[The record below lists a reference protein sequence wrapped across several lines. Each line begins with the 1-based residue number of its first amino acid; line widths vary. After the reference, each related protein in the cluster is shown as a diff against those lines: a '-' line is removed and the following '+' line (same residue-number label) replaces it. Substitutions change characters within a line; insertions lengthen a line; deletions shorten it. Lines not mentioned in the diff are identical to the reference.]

1 MNGCIHSIESFGTVD
16 GPGLRFI
23 VFVQGCGLRCA
34 YCHNPDSWKMKDGK
48 IIEVS
53 EIISELVK
61 YKEFF
66 DASGGGITVSGGEPL
81 LQMEFVTQLF
91 KECKKHGIHTNIDT
105 SGDLKFNTEERK
117 QQLKEL
123 LAVTD
128 MLMLDI
134 KVFDSQKHKQLTG
147 KDNAHILE
155 FGRLVSDMGI
165 PMWIRRVLVPGLTD
179 DNEDLKHTADYI
191 KTLKSV
197 EKIEVLPYHSM
208 GEYKW
213 KQLGYDYPLDGQ
225 LPPSDELVK
234 HAEAIL
240 ANALSN

>member
-1 MNGCIHSIESFGTVD
+1 MNGYVHSVESFGTVD

-34 YCHNPDSWKMKDGK
+34 YCHNPDSWKMKEGK
-48 IIEVS
+48 LTEVS

-81 LQMEFVTQLF
+81 LQMEFVTELF
-91 KECKKHGIHTNIDT
+91 KACKKYGIHTNIDT
-105 SGDLKFNTEERK
+105 SGDLKFNTPKRQ

-134 KVFDSQKHKQLTG
+134 KMFDAKKHKELTG

-155 FGRLVSDMGI
+155 FGRLVSEAGI

-179 DNEDLKHTADYI
+179 DEKDLENTAAYI
-191 KTLKSV
+191 KTLKTV
-197 EKIEVLPYHSM
+197 EKIEVLPYHTM

-213 KQLGYDYPLDGQ
+213 KQLGYDYPLTGKV
-225 LPPSDELVK
+225 PPSDELVK
-234 HAEAIL
+234 YAEEILGKAI
-240 ANALSN
+240 

>member
-1 MNGCIHSIESFGTVD
+1 MNGYVHSVESFGTVD

-34 YCHNPDSWKMKDGK
+34 YCHNPDSWKMKEGK
-48 IIEVS
+48 VTEVS
-53 EIISELVK
+53 EIVSELIK

-66 DASGGGITVSGGEPL
+66 EASGGGITVSGGEPL
-81 LQMEFVTQLF
+81 LQMEFVTELF

-134 KVFDSQKHKQLTG
+134 KMFDDEEHLQK
-147 KDNAHILE
+147 
-155 FGRLVSDMGI
+155 
-165 PMWIRRVLVPGLTD
+165 
-179 DNEDLKHTADYI
+179 TAEYI
-191 KTLKSV
+191 KTLKTV

-234 HAEAIL
+234 HAEEIL
-240 ANALSN
+240 GKAL

>member
-1 MNGCIHSIESFGTVD
+1 MNGYVHSVESFGTVD

-23 VFVQGCGLRCA
+23 VFVQGCGLRCT

-48 IIEVS
+48 LTEIS

-81 LQMEFVTQLF
+81 LQMEFVTELF

-105 SGDLKFNTEERK
+105 SGDLKFNTPERQ

-134 KVFDSQKHKQLTG
+134 KMFDAKKHKELTG
-147 KDNAHILE
+147 KDNTHILE
-155 FGRLVSDMGI
+155 FGRLVSEAGV

-179 DNEDLKHTADYI
+179 DEEDLENTAAYI
-191 KTLKSV
+191 KTLKTV
-197 EKIEVLPYHSM
+197 EKIEVLPYHTM

-213 KQLGYDYPLDGQ
+213 KQLGYDYPLTGQ

-234 HAEAIL
+234 HAEEILGKAI
-240 ANALSN
+240 

>member
-1 MNGCIHSIESFGTVD
+1 
-16 GPGLRFI
+16 
-23 VFVQGCGLRCA
+23 
-34 YCHNPDSWKMKDGK
+34 MKEGK
-48 IIEVS
+48 VTEVS
-53 EIISELVK
+53 EIVSELVK

-81 LQMEFVTQLF
+81 LQMEFVTELF

-134 KVFDSQKHKQLTG
+134 KMFDAQKHKQLTG

-155 FGRLVSDMGI
+155 FGHLVSDAGI

-179 DNEDLKHTADYI
+179 DEDDLQKTAEYI
-191 KTLKSV
+191 KTLKTV
-197 EKIEVLPYHSM
+197 KKIEVLPYHSM

-234 HAEAIL
+234 RRRIL
-240 ANALSN
+240 VKLSNLLKLASFWRLVFL

>member
-1 MNGCIHSIESFGTVD
+1 MNGYVHSVESFGTVD

-34 YCHNPDSWKMKDGK
+34 YCHNPDSWKMKEGK
-48 IIEVS
+48 VTEVS
-53 EIISELVK
+53 EIVSELVK
-61 YKEFF
+61 Y
-66 DASGGGITVSGGEPL
+66 ASGGGITVSGGEPL
-81 LQMEFVTQLF
+81 LQMEFVTELF

-134 KVFDSQKHKQLTG
+134 KMFDAQKHKQLTG

-155 FGRLVSDMGI
+155 FGHLVSDVGI

-179 DNEDLKHTADYI
+179 DEDDLQKTAEYI
-191 KTLKSV
+191 KTLKTV
-197 EKIEVLPYHSM
+197 KKIEVLPYHSM

-234 HAEAIL
+234 HAEEILGKAI
-240 ANALSN
+240 

>member
-1 MNGCIHSIESFGTVD
+1 
-16 GPGLRFI
+16 
-23 VFVQGCGLRCA
+23 
-34 YCHNPDSWKMKDGK
+34 
-48 IIEVS
+48 
-53 EIISELVK
+53 
-61 YKEFF
+61 
-66 DASGGGITVSGGEPL
+66 
-81 LQMEFVTQLF
+81 MEFVTELF

-134 KVFDSQKHKQLTG
+134 KMFDSEKHKQLTG

-155 FGRLVSDMGI
+155 FGHLVSDAGV

-179 DNEDLKHTADYI
+179 DEEDLHKTAEYI
-191 KTLKSV
+191 KTLKTV

-234 HAEAIL
+234 HAEMIL
-240 ANALSN
+240 GKAN

>member
-1 MNGCIHSIESFGTVD
+1 MNGYVHSVESFGTVD

-34 YCHNPDSWKMKDGK
+34 YCHNPDSWKMKEGK
-48 IIEVS
+48 VTEVS
-53 EIISELVK
+53 EIVSELVK

-66 DASGGGITVSGGEPL
+66 DASGGEPL
-81 LQMEFVTQLF
+81 LQMEFVTELF

-134 KVFDSQKHKQLTG
+134 KMFDAQKHKQLTG

-155 FGRLVSDMGI
+155 FGHLVSDVGI

-179 DNEDLKHTADYI
+179 DEDDLQKTAEYI
-191 KTLKSV
+191 KTLKTV
-197 EKIEVLPYHSM
+197 KKIEVLPYHSM

-234 HAEAIL
+234 HAEEILGKAI
-240 ANALSN
+240 

>member
-1 MNGCIHSIESFGTVD
+1 MNGYVHSVESFGTVD

-34 YCHNPDSWKMKDGK
+34 YCHNPDSWKMKEGK
-48 IIEVS
+48 VTEVS
-53 EIISELVK
+53 EIVSELVK

-81 LQMEFVTQLF
+81 LQMEFVTELF

-105 SGDLKFNTEERK
+105 SGDLHFNTEERK
-117 QQLKEL
+117 AQLKEL
-123 LAVTD
+123 LSVTD

-134 KVFDSQKHKQLTG
+134 KMFDAHKHKQLTG

-155 FGRLVSDMGI
+155 FGRLVSDAGI

-179 DNEDLKHTADYI
+179 DEEDLKQTAEYI
-191 KTLKSV
+191 KTLKTV

-213 KQLGYDYPLDGQ
+213 TQMGYNYPLKGQ
-225 LPPSDELVK
+225 EAPSDEVVK
-234 HAEAIL
+234 HAEEILGKAI
-240 ANALSN
+240 